1 MAEQND
7 GGPLVQLALTV
18 ASLAEQVARLTEA
31 QSRTTLA
38 LQAMASQMDEEGED
52 EPVQTYLSGKAK

>member
-31 QSRTTLA
+31 QCKMNLA
-38 LQAMASQMDEEGED
+38 LQSLASQMDEEGED
-52 EPVQTYLSGKAK
+52 EPVETYLSGKPK